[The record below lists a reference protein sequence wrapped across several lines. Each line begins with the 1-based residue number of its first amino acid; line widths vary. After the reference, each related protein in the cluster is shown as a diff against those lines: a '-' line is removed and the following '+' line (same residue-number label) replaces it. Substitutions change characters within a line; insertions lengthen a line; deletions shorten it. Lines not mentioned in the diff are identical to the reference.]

1 MLPKEFS
8 AMSPEQQID
17 CLLFSLNETLNKF
30 VPIKQVREFKKHHW
44 IDNEIK
50 REACK
55 KRNFRYRYLSSQ
67 STFNKDLYDE
77 QSRKVKKL
85 VNQKKRMFYQNKLK
99 SDSRK
104 NCKAFFN
111 LYDDLTGKT
120 KSGNFTPS
128 IAPDVFN
135 NFFTSVGKQLSSK
148 FGPNYSKSQ
157 EFNNRSMFFADITN
171 FEIEEIILKAKNK
184 YSLDCCD
191 MNYVFIKK
199 LVLSLSPFLVTSF
212 NNCFRRGIFP
222 NQLKV
227 AKVIPLYKDGDRS
240 DPSNYRPISLLPVIG
255 KIFEK
260 IIYLRTVNFLDHFK
274 LLNKNQF
281 GFRKKRSTI
290 DAICSLTENI
300 HHVLNNRYVTTLC
313 TFIDLKKAFDTV
325 DHSILLDKCHRIGL
339 RGPVLKILKSYLSNR
354 VQYVL
359 SDNKRSANSNVTI
372 GVPQGSIL
380 GPLLFLIYIGDFNV
394 NSQNTDLILFADDSV
409 ISTTCKTEIIRE
421 EHQEM
426 LSEAETW
433 FCSNKLTLNIK
444 KTKSMV
450 FKNKKKL
457 KIPNP
462 VMGKKNIDFV
472 KNFKYL
478 GIVIDNN
485 LTFSDHIN
493 KINFKLKQ
501 FCGIFIV

>member
-1 MLPKEFS
+1 M
-8 AMSPEQQID
+8 
-17 CLLFSLNETLNKF
+17 
-30 VPIKQVREFKKHHW
+30 
-44 IDNEIK
+44 
-50 REACK
+50 
-55 KRNFRYRYLSSQ
+55 
-67 STFNKDLYDE
+67 
-77 QSRKVKKL
+77 
-85 VNQKKRMFYQNKLK
+85 
-99 SDSRK
+99 
-104 NCKAFFN
+104 
-111 LYDDLTGKT
+111 
-120 KSGNFTPS
+120 
-128 IAPDVFN
+128 
-135 NFFTSVGKQLSSK
+135 
-148 FGPNYSKSQ
+148 
-157 EFNNRSMFFADITN
+157 
-171 FEIEEIILKAKNK
+171 
-184 YSLDCCD
+184 
-191 MNYVFIKK
+191 
-199 LVLSLSPFLVTSF
+199 
-212 NNCFRRGIFP
+212 
-222 NQLKV
+222 
-227 AKVIPLYKDGDRS
+227 
-240 DPSNYRPISLLPVIG
+240 
-255 KIFEK
+255 
-260 IIYLRTVNFLDHFK
+260 
-274 LLNKNQF
+274 
-281 GFRKKRSTI
+281 
-290 DAICSLTENI
+290 
-300 HHVLNNRYVTTLC
+300 LNNRYVTTLC

-493 KINFKLKQ
+493 KINFK
-501 FCGIFIV
+501 